1 MQFLK
6 LHRASRISNITY
18 IPQILTSQCLATQSK
33 QEIVCKRAINE
44 AEKIVGYPTSFL
56 SLRWLLNDEVANV
69 ANHIKRLIGTNHPL
83 LATARDLLIGDGV
96 PSWGLIVLLV
106 SKAGGLQNDFSDID
120 KDTTAGSCFMKK
132 NYSLVVELS
141 FLGILHKQRV
151 LAEVTEMIRT
161 SHLLHKSVLNINN
174 KNTEVFSDLN
184 FGNTL
189 SLLTGDYLLSSSFKE
204 LAGLKHQEVNE
215 LVSACLRD
223 LVEAEFIHPR
233 DKQNRPLPAKPL
245 SKSVG
250 NEVPNEYSTTP
261 LKVNEVLGD
270 AKAEWVLR
278 HFLS

>member
-1 MQFLK
+1 M
-6 LHRASRISNITY
+6 SS
-18 IPQILTSQCLATQSK
+18 
-33 QEIVCKRAINE
+33 
-44 AEKIVGYPTSFL
+44 
-56 SLRWLLNDEVANV
+56 
-69 ANHIKRLIGTNHPL
+69 
-83 LATARDLLIGDGV
+83 
-96 PSWGLIVLLV
+96 
-106 SKAGGLQNDFSDID
+106 
-120 KDTTAGSCFMKK
+120 
-132 NYSLVVELS
+132 S

-161 SHLLHKSVLNINN
+161 SHLLHNSVLNIND

-215 LVSACLRD
+215 LISACLRD

-250 NEVPNEYSTTP
+250 IEVPNEYSTKP